1 MFARFLYI
9 FIANYTTTIMTKTT
23 VIQQLIIPL
32 SFFLTFIVTST
43 NQLYGQIYLDS
54 TQSVEARVE
63 DLLSRMTLDEKV
75 GQMAQAER
83 QAFSDITDIRTYN
96 IGSLLSGGGSV
107 PTPNT
112 GTAWADMY
120 DNFQQQAMATRL
132 KIPLIYGV
140 DAVHGHNNVKGAV
153 IFPHNIGLGCT
164 RNPELVKEAAR
175 ITAIEIKGTGLNWTF
190 APCIA
195 VTRNERWGRTYEGFG
210 ETTDLVT
217 MMGVASIKG
226 LQGDSLMGKSSILA
240 CAKHYMGDGG
250 TTNGTDQGNTE
261 VDEQTLRELY
271 LPAYIEAIEAGVGTV
286 MASYSSWNG
295 NKLHGHKYLL
305 TDVLKEELGFQGFVV
320 SDWAGIDQLSG
331 DYSAQV
337 EASIN
342 AGIDMV
348 MLPNNYK
355 EFLLTIKALVT
366 QNRIPQSRIDDAV
379 RRILRIK
386 FQSGLFEEPF
396 SDRTYTNQIGSEAHR
411 SVARDCVRQSIV
423 LLKKKDNVL
432 PLLKDNMKIHVA
444 GKNANDM
451 GNQCGG
457 WSITWQGS
465 SGNITQGT
473 TILTAIRNAVGTST
487 VTTSLDGSGAAGAD
501 IAVAVIGETPYAEGQ
516 GDRADLS
523 LTSED
528 IATVRNLKQNGIPV
542 IVILVSG
549 RPMLLNPIIPFCDA
563 IFAAWLPGTE
573 GDGVADILFGDY
585 EPKGLL
591 SNSWPQ
597 NMSQVPVNLGDSEY
611 SPLFEYNYGI
621 TTLANSTAGSA
632 PLLYSALVSLNGS
645 QIEVSFNKEMADPS
659 TGYAGFSLK
668 LNSLTVQVTE
678 ATLKTD
684 DNTTI
689 LLDFAGLA
697 KKGDKVY
704 LSYTEGDIQSG
715 DNGKLN
721 SFSPVLVY
729 NLLDDNKVHNVPGK
743 IEAEDF
749 YAMSGVQTENTTDTG
764 GGMNVGWIDTGD
776 WMDYMINVPVSGVY
790 KVYFRTASQST
801 AGQIELKI
809 ADSTLA
815 AVNVPITGGWQNWQV
830 VNANCNLYKGS
841 KLLRLSMKKGGFNLN
856 WLEFILV
863 HEFVTDTTPT
873 VTTLKQNYPNP
884 FYPTT
889 QIEYDIAERCHVTL
903 AVFDMNGR
911 KVAELVNEKQPSNT
925 YSIKLD
931 ALKQG
936 LTNGTYLYKFQ
947 AGDYTDTKK
956 LIVK

>member
-1 MFARFLYI
+1 
-9 FIANYTTTIMTKTT
+9 MTKFA
-23 VIQQLIIPL
+23 VIQQLIRTLVIL
-32 SFFLTFIVTST
+32 SIFIVAVNT
-43 NQLYGQIYLDS
+43 QLNGQIYLDS

-83 QAFSDITDIRTYN
+83 QAFSDITDITTYN

-107 PTPNT
+107 PSPNT
-112 GTAWADMY
+112 GVAWADMY
-120 DNFQQQAMATRL
+120 DNFQLQAMSTRL

-175 ITAIEIKGTGLNWTF
+175 ITALEIKGTGLNWTF

-210 ETTDLVT
+210 ETTDLVST
-217 MMGVASIKG
+217 MGVASIIG
-226 LQGDSLMGKSSILA
+226 LQGDSLKGKSSVLA

-250 TTNGTDQGNTE
+250 TTNGIDQGNTE

-305 TDVLKEELGFQGFVV
+305 TDVLKDELGFKGFVV
-320 SDWAGIDQLSG
+320 SDWAGIDQLPG
-331 DYSAQV
+331 DYAAKV
-337 EASIN
+337 ESSIN

-355 EFLLTIKALVT
+355 EFIQTTKTLVT

-386 FQSGLFEEPF
+386 FLSGLFEAPY
-396 SDRTYTNQIGSEAHR
+396 SDRTYTNQIGSESHR
-411 SVARDCVRQSIV
+411 NVARECVRQSIV
-423 LLKKKDNVL
+423 LLKKKDNIL
-432 PLLKDNMKIHVA
+432 PLQKDDIKIHVA
-444 GKNANDM
+444 GKNANDL

-487 VTTSLDGSGAAGAD
+487 VTTSIDGSGASGAD

-528 IATVRNLKQNGIPV
+528 IATVRNLKQHGIPV

-563 IFAAWLPGTE
+563 IIAAWLPGTE

-585 EPKGLL
+585 EPTGLL
-591 SNSWPQ
+591 SNSWPSS
-597 NMSQVPVNLGDSEY
+597 MAQVPVNYGDAEY
-611 SPLFEYNYGI
+611 SPLFDYGYGI
-621 TTLANSTAGSA
+621 TSLANSTEGSA
-632 PLLYSALVSLNGS
+632 PLLYSAIVSMDGT
-645 QIEVSFNKEMADPS
+645 QVEVSFNKEMADPS
-659 TGYAGFSLK
+659 TSFSGFSMK
-668 LNSLTVQVTE
+668 LNSSTVQVTD
-678 ATLKTD
+678 AVLKTED
-684 DNTTI
+684 KTTI
-689 LLDFAGLA
+689 ILSFNGLA

-704 LSYTEGDIQSG
+704 LSYAEGDIRSL

-721 SFSPVLVY
+721 SFAPMLVY
-729 NLLDDNKVHNVPGK
+729 NLLDDNKVHNIPAK
-743 IEAEDF
+743 IQAEDF
-749 YAMSGVQTENTTDTG
+749 FSMSGIQTENTTDTG
-764 GGMNVGWIDTGD
+764 GGMNVGWIDAGD
-776 WMDYMINVPVSGVY
+776 WIDYMINVPVSGVY
-790 KVYFRTASQST
+790 KVYFRIACQSV

-815 AVNVPITGGWQNWQV
+815 AVNVPVTGGWQNWQAI
-830 VNANCNLYKGS
+830 NINCNLYKGS
-841 KLLRLSMKKGGFNLN
+841 QLFKLSMKKGGFNLN
-856 WLEFILV
+856 WLEFVLV
-863 HEFVTDTTPT
+863 HEFVNDTTPE
-873 VTTLKQNYPNP
+873 VTILKQNYPNP
-884 FYPTT
+884 FYPKTL
-889 QIEYDIAERCHVTL
+889 IEYELAERCQVNL

-911 KVAELVNEKQPSNT
+911 IVVELVNEEQPSDS
-925 YSIKLD
+925 YSMEFD
-931 ALKQG
+931 AKEHG
-936 LTNGTYLYKFQ
+936 LTNGTYLYKLQ
-947 AGDYTDTKK
+947 AGDYSETKK